1 LQLNYDGAGRKQ
13 AIKAFFLIL
22 LCGMLAEFTARG
34 PLRAITLSSDFA
46 LPYVAARA
54 WRTGANPYDH
64 NALDRIWQEAGGKP
78 ERKPLRTTTPSIY
91 PPTTLILLAPLTY
104 LPWPAACYLMLIINV
119 SLIILVL
126 RLLLHLAQFA
136 DGWKS
141 TFFLAIAFGLAP
153 LHTGIALGNLIVAS
167 AALAFLSLWAASTK
181 KDSLSG
187 IFLALALCLK
197 PQVGGIIWLGYALQR
212 RWRISAIAIGISLM
226 LAFFAI
232 GRLGVR
238 QADWMNHWKSNY
250 LESVSESGTNSPTA
264 SNGSRHHL
272 LNIQWLLHTFLERR
286 WLVNLLTF
294 TFIGIQFAILCVI
307 IKKRG
312 LNENYILFLSALI
325 ALGLLSSYH
334 RFYDA
339 MLLILPLLWSLTA
352 ISGMYRKEARLC
364 LLLILPFLVPGA
376 VILKE
381 AIVAGYLPRN
391 WESSWW
397 WNSIALPHQVWL
409 LAGLSVCLT
418 YALARESPVPGVRC
432 LESRTN
438 TTLAPD
444 SGLQTP
450 DSSRL

>member
-1 LQLNYDGAGRKQ
+1 MDTRRKQ
-13 AIKAFFLIL
+13 TLKTFCLIL
-22 LCGMLAEFTARG
+22 LCGTLAEFAARG

-64 NALDRIWQEAGGKP
+64 EALDQIWQEAGGNP

-104 LPWPAACYLMLIINV
+104 LPWQSARYLMVIINV
-119 SLIILVL
+119 SLIFLVL
-126 RLLLHLAQFA
+126 RLLLHIAQFA
-136 DGWKS
+136 AGGWRS
-141 TFFLAIAFGLAP
+141 TLFLAIAFGLAP

-167 AALAFLSLWAASTK
+167 AALTFLSVWAALSK

-187 IFLALALCLK
+187 IFLASALCLK
-197 PQVGGIIWLGYALQR
+197 PQVGGIIWLGYVLQR
-212 RWRISAIAIGISLM
+212 RWRISAIAIAISLM
-226 LAFFAI
+226 LAFFAV
-232 GRLGVR
+232 GRLELR
-238 QADWMNHWKSNY
+238 QVDWMNHWKSNY
-250 LESVSESGTNSPTA
+250 LASVSESGTNSPTA
-264 SNGSRHHL
+264 SNVSRHHL

-294 TFIGIQFAILCVI
+294 TFVGIQFAILCVI

-312 LNENYILFLSALI
+312 LNQNYMLFLSAVI
-325 ALGLLSSYH
+325 VLGLLSSYH

-339 MLLILPLLWSLTA
+339 TLLILPLLWSLTSL
-352 ISGMYRKEARLC
+352 SGMYRKEACLS

-381 AIVAGYLPRN
+381 SIVDGYLPRH
-391 WESSWW
+391 WELSWW

-409 LAGLSVCLT
+409 LAGLSACLT
-418 YALARESPVPGVRC
+418 YALAHRGGAETAEVTQRF
-432 LESRTN
+432 N
-438 TTLAPD
+438 
-444 SGLQTP
+444 
-450 DSSRL
+450 